1 MVLEPKVIRLKFR
14 NLLLKLLMDQ
24 VGSLAIF
31 TSFTQDAYV
40 FRKVCI
46 FVVTCSF
53 FFFSWQL
60 KQNNHQFF
68 TFFVCLFV
76 LLDRNSHTVL

>member
-14 NLLLKLLMDQ
+14 NLLLKLLMDR

-40 FRKVCI
+40 FSKVCI

-53 FFFSWQL
+53 FFF
-60 KQNNHQFF
+60 FF
-68 TFFVCLFV
+68 PGSLSKIIINSSLFLFVCLFC
-76 LLDRNSHTVL
+76 